1 MLKTH
6 LVIYYDL
13 MIKYV
18 DLKKFEY
25 LQMDTDSAYIVISGL
40 SSLDIIKPEMRE
52 RFIKSLKDVI

>member
-1 MLKTH
+1 
-6 LVIYYDL
+6 